1 VSTSSKEPQALT
13 KTQFGIL
20 LGVLA
25 LCAVA
30 ALVAMGS
37 MGDKHGVCP
46 TPTQDSYPV
55 NASCFTTYQNLEQTG
70 VIGYQP
76 AS

>member
-13 KTQFGIL
+13 KKQFGVL
-20 LGVLA
+20 LVVLA

-30 ALVAMGS
+30 AVVSMAS

-46 TPTQDSYPV
+46 TDTQVSRPA
-55 NASCFTTYQNLEQTG
+55 NASCWVTYQNLEQTG